1 MDYILNFMHLSSA
14 AADNSLLSVKL
25 FFSSSAKHR
34 GKIPPSDVRH
44 VATIAVEEWER
55 PHVFQR
61 VSQSVESNDPH
72 NKKRRCRR
80 PYRCR

>member
-1 MDYILNFMHLSSA
+1 VNFMHQSSA
-14 AADNSLLSVKL
+14 AADHSLLSVKL
-25 FFSSSAKHR
+25 FFTPSAKHR
-34 GKIPPSDVRH
+34 EKSPSSDVRH
-44 VATIAVEEWER
+44 VATITVEEWKKS
-55 PHVFQR
+55 HVFQR